1 MYETTTS
8 VSVIGIIIV
17 TLNFHSYAVDV
28 ALDWINNRLYYT
40 DSIGDEIEVYDL
52 NNDTYWTIL
61 SRTSELPLD
70 PSTIAV
76 DPLNK

>member
-1 MYETTTS
+1 M
-8 VSVIGIIIV
+8 
-17 TLNFHSYAVDV
+17 DV

-52 NNDTYWTIL
+52 NNDTYWTVL
-61 SRTSELPLD
+61 SRTPELPLD
-70 PSTIAV
+70 PSAIAV

>member
-1 MYETTTS
+1 MSTFS
-8 VSVIGIIIV
+8 F
-17 TLNFHSYAVDV
+17 LLYAVDV
-28 ALDWINNRLYYT
+28 TIDWINNRLYYT

-61 SRTSELPLD
+61 NSTSELPLD

-76 DPLNK
+76 DPINK